1 MKNKDLAIANKI
13 RRAPTVFVYGNDKH
27 HAVEYEGDRKKFSVV
42 NFMQTVIDNGGVVP
56 KPPEPEPEPVEE
68 EKEEAKAPEEAD
80 QADAGTGEADEG
92 KT

>member
-56 KPPEPEPEPVEE
+56 KPHEPEPEPVE
-68 EKEEAKAPEEAD
+68 EEAKAPEEAD
-80 QADAGTGEADEG
+80 QADAGTEESVEG